1 MWSEA
6 MDLREFL
13 KKYGGGYDYEEW
25 YDKESRGEPF
35 EDWFFNRFI
44 DSSPAI
50 YVGSIYFGD
59 NRYWGGLAVEVDGD
73 RLVYIRFSDGVKQVK
88 EYVSFRKDN
97 GWMASGWWKYVAK
110 PEDAEWIKNML
121 YKLRKEVK

>member
-1 MWSEA
+1 

-13 KKYGGGYDYEEW
+13 KNMGVVMTMKNGMTRRAEENHL
-25 YDKESRGEPF
+25 KIGSSIGLQIALLLSMQVVF
-35 EDWFFNRFI
+35 TLVII
-44 DSSPAI
+44 DI
-50 YVGSIYFGD
+50 G
-59 NRYWGGLAVEVDGD
+59 VDQQQKQMEID
-73 RLVYIRFSDGVKQVK
+73 QYIFVSSDGVKQVK

-97 GWMASGWWKYVAK
+97 GWMASGWWKYDAK